1 MPEEINRVLT
11 DHVSMKLMCPTQTA
25 VDNLHYEGIAASIHM
40 VGDVMYDAALH
51 YGAKSEAKSL
61 VLAKY
66 GLDRKGYILVTIHRA
81 ENTDDPQRLENIM
94 VALEN
99 VARDIRLVLPLHP
112 RTRKKLQALD
122 SSPIPHLSSLIT
134 FLDPVGYLDMVM
146 LEKNARLVVTDSGG
160 VQKEAYF
167 HAVPCV
173 TLREETEWV
182 ELVQAGWNT
191 LCPPF
196 DPDRIQ
202 EAIHQALGARC
213 ALQEQLYGDGNAG
226 QKIVDLLAK

>member
-1 MPEEINRVLT
+1 
-11 DHVSMKLMCPTQTA
+11 
-25 VDNLHYEGIAASIHM
+25 
-40 VGDVMYDAALH
+40 
-51 YGAKSEAKSL
+51 
-61 VLAKY
+61 
-66 GLDRKGYILVTIHRA
+66 
-81 ENTDDPQRLENIM
+81 
-94 VALEN
+94 
-99 VARDIRLVLPLHP
+99 
-112 RTRKKLQALD
+112 
-122 SSPIPHLSSLIT
+122 
-134 FLDPVGYLDMVM
+134 MVM

-213 ALQEQLYGDGNAG
+213 ASQGQLYGDGNAG
-226 QKIVDLLAK
+226 QKIVDLLTT